1 MSADLQLGVVIA
13 IVGTVG
19 TLVLLG
25 VVALFGA
32 LLRRVFPAGR

>member
-1 MSADLQLGVVIA
+1 MSSDLQLGVVIA

-19 TLVLLG
+19 TLVLLA